1 MLNNIWKIIK
11 NDAKNSLKNPVI
23 IIVIIAIIILPSL
36 YAVLNVQACWDPYGK
51 TGNMDFAVVNLDDG
65 STYNGISQ
73 NFGNDLV
80 NELKDNNQFNWQF
93 TNETD
98 ARDGVTSGKY
108 YAAIIVPDNF
118 TESVLSITSQNPQ
131 PSSLEYLVNEKISPV
146 GSRMT
151 DSGAKEIQ
159 TNLNN
164 MISQTV
170 GNQALTQ
177 VATVGAS
184 LPVQTSLSKLSAVN
198 ESGANNYFYSPVSI
212 DRKAVYPVDN
222 YGSSVAPF
230 YISLALWLGAIM
242 SGVILKTRYN
252 DPIYKPVEMYFGRMV
267 LYIVIGLLQA
277 IVTASGCLLVGMEV
291 ANPLLFVLT
300 VLFGSIVCT
309 TIVYSLISLFDNG
322 GKALAIIIL
331 VLQISGTGG
340 MYPIQIMASFFG
352 MAHNYLPMTYCI
364 DAIREVM
371 LGMYWPNFTAAM
383 LKLIVYPL
391 ITFIV
396 SVLIK
401 FKFDG
406 TVKGFVDKLH
416 DSGLA

>member
-222 YGSSVAPF
+222 
-230 YISLALWLGAIM
+230 
-242 SGVILKTRYN
+242 
-252 DPIYKPVEMYFGRMV
+252 
-267 LYIVIGLLQA
+267 
-277 IVTASGCLLVGMEV
+277 
-291 ANPLLFVLT
+291 
-300 VLFGSIVCT
+300 
-309 TIVYSLISLFDNG
+309 
-322 GKALAIIIL
+322 
-331 VLQISGTGG
+331 
-340 MYPIQIMASFFG
+340 
-352 MAHNYLPMTYCI
+352 
-364 DAIREVM
+364 
-371 LGMYWPNFTAAM
+371 
-383 LKLIVYPL
+383 
-391 ITFIV
+391 
-396 SVLIK
+396 
-401 FKFDG
+401 
-406 TVKGFVDKLH
+406 
-416 DSGLA
+416 